1 LIFILKILIFETLLR
16 RRVIVLR
23 NEKSHNRYK
32 SMINRIAQKLNLA
45 PKSVESVIELFEGGA
60 TIPFIAR
67 YRKEATG
74 SLDEVAIM
82 EIFEEWERQKDVLKR
97 QESILKTIEGQEK
110 LTPELKARIE
120 RTFDLTQL
128 EDIYLPYKKKR
139 QTRAAK
145 ARAKGLEGL
154 AKLLLEQQNGNIEQA
169 AKRFVKGE
177 VVDVE
182 DALQGAKDIIAE
194 WINEDEKA
202 RNAVRR
208 QFERYAKSVAKLVK
222 SKKEEAIKYKDY
234 FEFEK
239 SLDRVQPH
247 QLLAIL
253 RAEKE
258 GFLKVNI
265 EPEEFRPL
273 ESLDRMYLKGKNEA
287 EDIVADAIT
296 DAYKRLLKPSISTEF
311 RNKAKE
317 KADEHS
323 IHIFATNLRQLLL
336 ASPLGQK
343 RILAIDPGFAT
354 GCKVVCLSDTGDLKE
369 HTVIY
374 PTPPRNKTA
383 EAERIITRLVQ
394 KYDIEAIAIGNG
406 TAGRETEAFVRGLN
420 FKHKVDIFLVNESG
434 ASIYSASDIAR
445 KEFPDE
451 DITVRGSVSIGRRLA
466 DPLAELV
473 KIDPKSIGVG
483 QYQHDVDQKKLQSK
497 LDAVVESCVNAV
509 GVDLNT
515 ASEHLL
521 TYVSGLGYSIARNI
535 VAYRKANGSFN
546 SRKEL
551 LEVPRLGAKAYEQAA
566 GFLRVKNA
574 KNPLDNTAVH
584 PESYPL
590 VKQMAKDLKCKVE
603 DLITNAELRKQI
615 DLRTYT
621 SEKVGLPTLKDI
633 FNELEKPGRDPRATR
648 QVFTFANIST
658 IEELNS
664 GMKLPG
670 VVTNITAFGAFVDIG
685 IKENGLI
692 HKSKMSHKFVDDPA
706 TILKLGQELE
716 VTVMEVDLGRKRI
729 QLSLVD

>member
-1 LIFILKILIFETLLR
+1 
-16 RRVIVLR
+16 
-23 NEKSHNRYK
+23 
-32 SMINRIAQKLNLA
+32 MINRIAKLLNLRT
-45 PKSVESVIELFEGGA
+45 KQVENVIELFEGGA

-74 SLDEVAIM
+74 SLDEVQIM
-82 EIFEEWERQKDVLKR
+82 EVFEAWELQKDILKR
-97 QESILKTIEGQEK
+97 QESIIKSIEGQDK
-110 LTPELKARIE
+110 LTPALKERIE
-120 RTFDLTQL
+120 STFDLTKL

-139 QTRAAK
+139 ETRAEK
-145 ARAKGLEGL
+145 ARKKGLEGL
-154 AKLLLEQQNGNIEQA
+154 AKIIMAQRTRDLEGEA
-169 AKRFVKGE
+169 ARFVKGE
-177 VVDVE
+177 VANLE
-182 DALQGAKDIIAE
+182 EALKGACDIIAE
-194 WINEDEKA
+194 WINEDERA
-202 RNAVRR
+202 RNTVRR
-208 QFERYAKSVAKLVK
+208 QFERFAKNTANVVK
-222 SKKEEAIKYKDY
+222 TKKEDAIKYKDY
-234 FEFEK
+234 FEFERP
-239 SLDRVQPH
+239 LNRVQPH

-258 GFLKVNI
+258 GFLRVNI

-273 ESLDRMYLKGKNEA
+273 EALDDIYLKGKSSA
-287 EDIVADAIT
+287 EDTMADAIT

-311 RNKAKE
+311 RNKAKVG
-317 KADEHS
+317 ADDYS
-323 IHIFATNLRQLLL
+323 INIFANNLRQLLL
-336 ASPLGQK
+336 APPLGQR

-383 EAERIITRLVQ
+383 EAQSILTRLVH
-394 KYDIEAIAIGNG
+394 KHNIDAIAIGNG
-406 TAGRETEAFVRGLN
+406 TAGRETENFVRGLN
-420 FKHKVDIFLVNESG
+420 FKHKVDVFVVNESG

-445 KEFPDE
+445 KEFPNE
-451 DITVRGSVSIGRRLA
+451 DVTVRGAVSIGRRLA

-483 QYQHDVDQKKLQSK
+483 QYQHDVDQKKLQQK
-497 LDAVVESCVNAV
+497 LDAVVESCVNSV

-521 TYVSGLGYSIARNI
+521 TYVSGLGYSLARNI

-546 SRKEL
+546 SRAEL
-551 LEVPRLGAKAYEQAA
+551 LDVPRLGAKAYEQAA

-584 PESYPL
+584 PEAYKL

-603 DLITNAELRKQI
+603 DLIANTELRKQI
-615 DLRTYT
+615 NLHIYT
-621 SEKVGLPTLKDI
+621 SEKVGLPTLQDI
-633 FNELEKPGRDPRATR
+633 LKELEKPGRDPRAMR

-658 IEELNS
+658 IEELS
-664 GMKLPG
+664 AGMTLPA

-692 HKSKMSHKFVDDPA
+692 HKSKMSHKFIDDPA
-706 TILKLGQELE
+706 TVVKLGEELE
-716 VTVMEVDLGRKRI
+716 VTVIDVDVQRKRI

>member
-1 LIFILKILIFETLLR
+1 
-16 RRVIVLR
+16 
-23 NEKSHNRYK
+23 
-32 SMINRIAQKLNLA
+32 MINRIAQKLNLA

>member
-1 LIFILKILIFETLLR
+1 
-16 RRVIVLR
+16 
-23 NEKSHNRYK
+23 
-32 SMINRIAQKLNLA
+32 MINRIAQALNLS
-45 PKSVESVIELFEGGA
+45 PKPVENVIELFEDGA

-82 EIFEEWERQKDVLKR
+82 EIFEEWERQKDILKR
-97 QESILKTIEGQEK
+97 QESILKTIEAQEK
-110 LTPELKARIE
+110 LTPELKSRIE
-120 RTFDLTQL
+120 RTFDLTEL

-154 AKLLLEQQNGNIEQA
+154 AKLLLEQRIGNVSKEAQ
-169 AKRFVKGE
+169 KFVKGE
-177 VVDVE
+177 VVDVD

-222 SKKEEAIKYKDY
+222 SKEEEAIKYKDY

-273 ESLDRMYLKGKNEA
+273 ESLDRIYLKGGKDEV
-287 EDIVADAIT
+287 EDVVADAIT

-323 IHIFATNLRQLLL
+323 INIFATNLRQLLL

-369 HTVIY
+369 HAVIY

-383 EAERIITRLVQ
+383 EAERILTRLVQ
-394 KYDIEAIAIGNG
+394 KYNIEAIAIGNG
-406 TAGRETEAFVRGLN
+406 TAGRETEAFVRGLKFPN
-420 FKHKVDIFLVNESG
+420 KVDVFLVNESG

-535 VAYRKANGSFN
+535 VAYRKANGSFK

-551 LEVPRLGAKAYEQAA
+551 LDVPRLGAKAYEQAA

-603 DLITNAELRKQI
+603 DLIANAELRKQI
-615 DLRTYT
+615 DLHTYT

-633 FNELEKPGRDPRATR
+633 LGELEKPGRDPRSTR
-648 QVFTFANIST
+648 QVFSFANIST

-670 VVTNITAFGAFVDIG
+670 IVTNITAFGAFVDIG

-706 TILKLGQELE
+706 TVLKLGQELE

-729 QLSLVD
+729 QLSLID

>member
-1 LIFILKILIFETLLR
+1 
-16 RRVIVLR
+16 
-23 NEKSHNRYK
+23 
-32 SMINRIAQKLNLA
+32 MINRIAQVLNLK

-74 SLDEVAIM
+74 SLDEVEIM
-82 EIFEEWERQKDVLKR
+82 NIFEEWERQKDVVKR
-97 QESILKTIEGQEK
+97 QESILKTIEGQDK

-139 QTRAAK
+139 LTRAAK

-154 AKLLLEQQNGNIEQA
+154 AKLLLEQGNGNIEQA

-177 VVDVE
+177 VVDVD

-265 EPEEFRPL
+265 EPEEYRPL

-287 EDIVADAIT
+287 EDVVAEAIT

-369 HTVIY
+369 STVIY
-374 PTPPRNKTA
+374 PTAPRNKTA
-383 EAERIITRLVQ
+383 EAERIITRLVE
-394 KYDIEAIAIGNG
+394 KYDIEAFAIGNG
-406 TAGRETEAFVRGLN
+406 TAGRETEAFIRGLK
-420 FKHKVDIFLVNESG
+420 FKNKVDVFLVNESG

-551 LEVPRLGAKAYEQAA
+551 LDVPRLGAKAYEQAA

-603 DLITNAELRKQI
+603 DLIANVELRKQI

-648 QVFTFANIST
+648 QVFSFANIST

-716 VTVMEVDLGRKRI
+716 VTVMEVDLARKRI

>member
-1 LIFILKILIFETLLR
+1 
-16 RRVIVLR
+16 
-23 NEKSHNRYK
+23 
-32 SMINRIAQKLNLA
+32 MINRIAQKLNLP
-45 PKSVESVIELFEGGA
+45 PKSVESVIELFEDGA

-74 SLDEVAIM
+74 SLDEVEIM
-82 EIFEEWERQKDVLKR
+82 AIFEEWERQKDVLKR

-120 RTFDLTQL
+120 RTFDLTEL

-145 ARAKGLEGL
+145 ARAKGLEGF
-154 AKLLLEQQNGNIEQA
+154 AKLLLEQRSNNINQEAQ
-169 AKRFVKGE
+169 RFVKGE

-208 QFERYAKSVAKLVK
+208 QFERYARGVAKLVK
-222 SKKEEAIKYKDY
+222 SKEEEAIKYKDY

-239 SLDRVQPH
+239 ALDRVQPH

-273 ESLDRMYLKGKNEA
+273 ESLDRMYLKGKSEA
-287 EDIVADAIT
+287 EDVVADAIT

-374 PTPPRNKTA
+374 PTPPRNKIA
-383 EAERIITRLVQ
+383 EAERIVTRLVQ
-394 KYDIEAIAIGNG
+394 KYEIEAIAIGNG
-406 TAGRETEAFVRGLN
+406 TAGRETEAFIRGLK
-420 FKHKVDIFLVNESG
+420 FKHKVDVFLVNESG

-603 DLITNAELRKQI
+603 DLIANAELRKQI

-621 SEKVGLPTLKDI
+621 SEKVGLPTLQDI
-633 FNELEKPGRDPRATR
+633 LNELEKPGRDPRSTR
-648 QVFTFANIST
+648 QVFSFANIST

>member
-1 LIFILKILIFETLLR
+1 
-16 RRVIVLR
+16 
-23 NEKSHNRYK
+23 
-32 SMINRIAQKLNLA
+32 MINRIAQTLNLKA
-45 PKSVESVIELFEGGA
+45 KSVESVIELFEGGA
-60 TIPFIAR
+60 TISFIAR

-74 SLDEVAIM
+74 SLDEVEIM
-82 EIFEEWERQKDVLKR
+82 NIFEEWERQKEVLKR

-154 AKLLLEQQNGNIEQA
+154 AKLLLEQGNGNVEQV

-177 VVDVE
+177 VVDIE
-182 DALQGAKDIIAE
+182 EALQGARDIIAE

-208 QFERYAKSVAKLVK
+208 QFERYATSSAKLVK

-239 SLDRVQPH
+239 ALDRVQPH

-287 EDIVADAIT
+287 EEVVAEAIT

-369 HTVIY
+369 HTVIF
-374 PTPPRNKTA
+374 PTPPRNKIA

-406 TAGRETEAFVRGLN
+406 TAGRETEAFIRGLK
-420 FKHKVDIFLVNESG
+420 FKNKVDIFLVNESG

-551 LEVPRLGAKAYEQAA
+551 LDVPRLGAKAYEQAA

-603 DLITNAELRKQI
+603 DLISNAELRKQI

>member
-1 LIFILKILIFETLLR
+1 
-16 RRVIVLR
+16 
-23 NEKSHNRYK
+23 
-32 SMINRIAQKLNLA
+32 MINRIAQALNL
-45 PKSVESVIELFEGGA
+45 PVKSIENVIELFEDGA

-74 SLDEVAIM
+74 SLDEVQIM
-82 EIFEEWERQKDVLKR
+82 EIFEEWERQKDILKR
-97 QESILKTIEGQEK
+97 QESILKAIEGQEK
-110 LTPELKARIE
+110 LTPELKTRIE
-120 RTFDLTQL
+120 STFDLTKL

-154 AKLLLEQQNGNIEQA
+154 AKLILAQRSNNITQEAQ
-169 AKRFVKGE
+169 RFVKGE

-194 WINEDEKA
+194 WINEDERA
-202 RNAVRR
+202 RNAVRH
-208 QFERYAKSVAKLVK
+208 QFGRFAKGVAKLVK
-222 SKKEEAIKYKDY
+222 SKEEEAIKYKDY

-239 SLDRVQPH
+239 PLNKVQPH

-258 GFLKVNI
+258 GFLRVNI

-273 ESLDRMYLKGKNEA
+273 ESLDKIYLKGKNEA

-317 KADEHS
+317 KADDYS
-323 IHIFATNLRQLLL
+323 INIFATNLRQLLL

-343 RILAIDPGFAT
+343 KILAIDPGFAT
-354 GCKVVCLSDTGDLKE
+354 GCKVVCLSNTGDLKE
-369 HTVIY
+369 HAVIY
-374 PTPPRNKTA
+374 PTPPREKTV
-383 EAERIITRLVQ
+383 EAERVLMRLVD
-394 KYDIEAIAIGNG
+394 KYNIEAIAIGNG
-406 TAGRETEAFVRGLN
+406 TAGRETEAFVRGLR
-420 FKHKVDIFLVNESG
+420 FKHKVDVFLVNESG

-483 QYQHDVDQKKLQSK
+483 QYQHDVDQKKLQLK

-546 SRKEL
+546 NRKEL
-551 LEVPRLGAKAYEQAA
+551 LDVPRLGAKAYEQAA
-566 GFLRVKNA
+566 GFLRVKNS

-584 PESYPL
+584 PEAYPL
-590 VKQMAKDLKCKVE
+590 VKQMAKDLNCKVE
-603 DLITNAELRKQI
+603 DLIANAELRKQI
-615 DLRTYT
+615 KLHTYISNT
-621 SEKVGLPTLKDI
+621 VGLPTLQDI
-633 FNELEKPGRDPRATR
+633 MGELEKPGRDPRSTR
-648 QVFTFANIST
+648 QVFSFANIST

-664 GMKLPG
+664 GMKLPA

-692 HKSKMSHKFVDDPA
+692 HKSKMTHKFVDDPA
-706 TILKLGQELE
+706 TVLKLGQELE
-716 VTVMEVDLGRKRI
+716 VTVLDVDIQRKRI

>member
-1 LIFILKILIFETLLR
+1 
-16 RRVIVLR
+16 
-23 NEKSHNRYK
+23 
-32 SMINRIAQKLNLA
+32 MINRIAQTLNLKA
-45 PKSVESVIELFEGGA
+45 KSVESVIELFEGGA

-74 SLDEVAIM
+74 SLDEVEIM
-82 EIFEEWERQKDVLKR
+82 NIFEEWERQKEVLKR

-154 AKLLLEQQNGNIEQA
+154 AKLLLEQGNGNVEQA

-177 VVDVE
+177 VVDIE
-182 DALQGAKDIIAE
+182 EALQGARDIIAE

-208 QFERYAKSVAKLVK
+208 QFERYATSSAKLVK

-239 SLDRVQPH
+239 ALDRVQPH

-287 EDIVADAIT
+287 EEVVAEAIT

-369 HTVIY
+369 HTVIF
-374 PTPPRNKTA
+374 PTPPRNKIA

-406 TAGRETEAFVRGLN
+406 TAGRETEAFIRGLK
-420 FKHKVDIFLVNESG
+420 FKNKVDIFLVNESG

-551 LEVPRLGAKAYEQAA
+551 LDVPRLGAKAYEQAA

-603 DLITNAELRKQI
+603 DLISNAELRKQI

-633 FNELEKPGRDPRATR
+633 FDELEKPGRDPRATR

-716 VTVMEVDLGRKRI
+716 VTVMEIDLGRKRI

>member
-1 LIFILKILIFETLLR
+1 
-16 RRVIVLR
+16 
-23 NEKSHNRYK
+23 
-32 SMINRIAQKLNLA
+32 MIDRIAQALNL
-45 PKSVESVIELFEGGA
+45 PIKSIENVIELFEGGA

-74 SLDEVAIM
+74 SLDEVQIM
-82 EIFEEWERQKDVLKR
+82 EIFEAWEHQKDILKR
-97 QESILKTIEGQEK
+97 QESIIKAIEGQEK
-110 LTPELKARIE
+110 LTPELKTRIE
-120 RTFDLTQL
+120 STFDLTKL

-154 AKLLLEQQNGNIEQA
+154 AKLIMAQRTNDIEREAQ
-169 AKRFVKGE
+169 RFVKGE
-177 VVDVE
+177 VVDIE

-194 WINEDEKA
+194 WINEDERA

-208 QFERYAKSVAKLVK
+208 QFERFAKGVAKLVK
-222 SKKEEAIKYKDY
+222 SKEEEAIKYKDY

-239 SLDRVQPH
+239 SLDKVQPH

-258 GFLKVNI
+258 GFLRVNI

-273 ESLDRMYLKGKNEA
+273 ESLDKIYLKGKNEA
-287 EDIVADAIT
+287 EDVVADAIT

-317 KADEHS
+317 KADDYS
-323 IHIFATNLRQLLL
+323 INIFATNLRQLLL

-343 RILAIDPGFAT
+343 KILAIDPGFAT
-354 GCKVVCLSDTGDLKE
+354 GCKVVCLSNTGDLKE
-369 HTVIY
+369 HAVIY

-383 EAERIITRLVQ
+383 EAERVLMRLVD
-394 KYDIEAIAIGNG
+394 KYNIEAIAIGNG
-406 TAGRETEAFVRGLN
+406 TAGRETEAFVRGLR
-420 FKHKVDIFLVNESG
+420 FKHKVDVFLVNESG

-483 QYQHDVDQKKLQSK
+483 QYQHDVDQKKLQLK

-551 LEVPRLGAKAYEQAA
+551 LDVPRLGAKAYEQAA
-566 GFLRVKNA
+566 GFLRVKNS

-584 PESYPL
+584 PEAYSL
-590 VKQMAKDLKCKVE
+590 VKQMAKDLNCKVE
-603 DLITNAELRKQI
+603 DLIANAELRKQI
-615 DLRTYT
+615 NLHTYT
-621 SEKVGLPTLKDI
+621 SKIVGLPTLKDI
-633 FNELEKPGRDPRATR
+633 MGELEKPGRDPRSTR
-648 QVFTFANIST
+648 QVFSFANISS
-658 IEELNS
+658 IEELSS
-664 GMKLPG
+664 GMKLPA

-706 TILKLGQELE
+706 TILKLGEELE
-716 VTVMEVDLGRKRI
+716 VTVLDVDIQRKRI

>member
-1 LIFILKILIFETLLR
+1 
-16 RRVIVLR
+16 
-23 NEKSHNRYK
+23 
-32 SMINRIAQKLNLA
+32 MINRIAQVLNLN
-45 PKSVESVIELFEGGA
+45 PKAVESVIELFEGGA

-82 EIFEEWERQKDVLKR
+82 EIFEEWERQKDILKR
-97 QESILKTIEGQEK
+97 QESIIKTIDGQEK

-154 AKLLLEQQNGNIEQA
+154 AKLLLEQRVNNIGKEAQ
-169 AKRFVKGE
+169 RFVKGE
-177 VVDVE
+177 VVDVD

-323 IHIFATNLRQLLL
+323 INIFATNLRQLLL

-343 RILAIDPGFAT
+343 RILALDPGFAT

-374 PTPPRNKTA
+374 PTPPRNKIV
-383 EAERIITRLVQ
+383 EAERILTRLVQ

-406 TAGRETEAFVRGLN
+406 TAGRETEAFVRGLK
-420 FKHKVDIFLVNESG
+420 FKRKVDIFLVNESG

-551 LEVPRLGAKAYEQAA
+551 LDVPRLGAKAYEQAA

-603 DLITNAELRKQI
+603 DLITNIELRKQI
-615 DLRTYT
+615 DLQNYT

-633 FNELEKPGRDPRATR
+633 FNELEKPGRDPRSTR
-648 QVFTFANIST
+648 QVFSFANIST

-706 TILKLGQELE
+706 TVLKLGQELE
-716 VTVMEVDLGRKRI
+716 VTVMDVDLGRKRI

>member
-1 LIFILKILIFETLLR
+1 
-16 RRVIVLR
+16 
-23 NEKSHNRYK
+23 
-32 SMINRIAQKLNLA
+32 MIKRIAQALNLT

-82 EIFEEWERQKDVLKR
+82 NIFEEWERQKDVVKR

-120 RTFDLTQL
+120 RTFDMTQL

-139 QTRAAK
+139 LTRAAK

-154 AKLLLEQQNGNIEQA
+154 AKLLLEQGNGNIEQA

-177 VVDVE
+177 VVDTD

-265 EPEEFRPL
+265 EPEEYRPL

-287 EDIVADAIT
+287 EDVVAEAIT

-323 IHIFATNLRQLLL
+323 INIFATNLRQLLL

-369 HTVIY
+369 STVIY
-374 PTPPRNKTA
+374 PTAPRNKTA

-394 KYDIEAIAIGNG
+394 KYDIEAFAIGNG
-406 TAGRETEAFVRGLN
+406 TAGRETEAFIRGLK
-420 FKHKVDIFLVNESG
+420 FKNKVDIFLVNESG

-551 LEVPRLGAKAYEQAA
+551 LDVPRLGAKAYEQAA
-566 GFLRVKNA
+566 GFLRVKSA

-603 DLITNAELRKQI
+603 DLISNVELRKQI

-633 FNELEKPGRDPRATR
+633 FDELEKPGRDPRATR
-648 QVFTFANIST
+648 QVFSFANIST

-716 VTVMEVDLGRKRI
+716 VTVMEVDLARKRI

>member
-1 LIFILKILIFETLLR
+1 
-16 RRVIVLR
+16 
-23 NEKSHNRYK
+23 
-32 SMINRIAQKLNLA
+32 MINRIAQTLNLK

-74 SLDEVAIM
+74 SLDEVEIM
-82 EIFEEWERQKDVLKR
+82 NVFEEWERQKDVLKR
-97 QESILKTIEGQEK
+97 QESILKTIDGQEK

-139 QTRAAK
+139 LTRAAK

-154 AKLLLEQQNGNIEQA
+154 AKLLMEQGNGNMEQA

-177 VVDVE
+177 VVDIE
-182 DALQGAKDIIAE
+182 EALQGAKDIIAE

-208 QFERYAKSVAKLVK
+208 QFERYATSSAKLVK

-239 SLDRVQPH
+239 ALDRVQPH

-273 ESLDRMYLKGKNEA
+273 ESLDRMFLKGKNEA
-287 EDIVADAIT
+287 EEVVAEAIT

-323 IHIFATNLRQLLL
+323 INIFATNLRQLLL

-374 PTPPRNKTA
+374 PTAPRNKTV

-394 KYDIEAIAIGNG
+394 KHKIEAIAIGNG
-406 TAGRETEAFVRGLN
+406 TAGRETEAFIRGLK
-420 FKHKVDIFLVNESG
+420 FKTKVEIFLVNESG

-497 LDAVVESCVNAV
+497 LDAVIESCVNVV

-551 LEVPRLGAKAYEQAA
+551 LDVPRLGAKAYEQAA

-603 DLITNAELRKQI
+603 DLISNAELRKQI

-716 VTVMEVDLGRKRI
+716 VTVMEVDLARKRI

>member
-1 LIFILKILIFETLLR
+1 
-16 RRVIVLR
+16 
-23 NEKSHNRYK
+23 
-32 SMINRIAQKLNLA
+32 MINRIAQVLNLK

-74 SLDEVAIM
+74 SLDEVEIM
-82 EIFEEWERQKDVLKR
+82 NIFEEWERQKDVVKR
-97 QESILKTIEGQEK
+97 QESILKTIEGQDK

-139 QTRAAK
+139 LTRAAK

-154 AKLLLEQQNGNIEQA
+154 AKLLLEQGNGNIEQA

-177 VVDVE
+177 VVDVD

-265 EPEEFRPL
+265 EPEEYRPL

-287 EDIVADAIT
+287 EDVVAEAIT

-369 HTVIY
+369 STVIY
-374 PTPPRNKTA
+374 PTAPRNKTA
-383 EAERIITRLVQ
+383 EAERIITRLVE
-394 KYDIEAIAIGNG
+394 KYDIEAFAIGNG
-406 TAGRETEAFVRGLN
+406 TAGRETEAFIRGLK
-420 FKHKVDIFLVNESG
+420 FKNKVDVFLVNESG

-551 LEVPRLGAKAYEQAA
+551 LDVPRLGAKAYEQAA

-590 VKQMAKDLKCKVE
+590 VKQMAKDLKCKIE
-603 DLITNAELRKQI
+603 DLIANVELRKQI

-648 QVFTFANIST
+648 QVFSFANIST

-716 VTVMEVDLGRKRI
+716 VTVMEVDLARKRI